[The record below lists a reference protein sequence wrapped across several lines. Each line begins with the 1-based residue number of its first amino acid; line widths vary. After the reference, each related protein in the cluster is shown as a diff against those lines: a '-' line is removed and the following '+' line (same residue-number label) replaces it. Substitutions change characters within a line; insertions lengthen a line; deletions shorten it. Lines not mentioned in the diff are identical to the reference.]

1 MRNSS
6 KIIIASVLM
15 LAVFFP
21 AVSPYAAASDGA
33 TTASEAASAND
44 EATMKSFVLHA
55 KQELLEAAR
64 GGAVSV
70 LYREMRSE
78 GEWRADS
85 VYLIVLRRA
94 GNIVNHGKYTKELY
108 GDSLAKLPTVK
119 ELLDGLAGKD
129 ADADPLCTQYYHEG
143 SKKWSCAVLSTPA
156 IVGEENNVIIGG
168 FDHELEDENIA
179 PLQCPGFEPEVTA
192 DDVIASQYVSEERAR
207 ETLKE
212 FVKGAIERVKMIQAQ
227 GSQQGQG
234 SLLQQAIRSVACF
247 GKGHWNSGPIY
258 LFVMTRSPLGPVVI
272 LNGNSPELTGSPFVG
287 VLDEDGI
294 DIGQEILK
302 VAGQDGQ
309 GGFVE
314 YKWDNPLID
323 EDKAEPDP
331 KKSPGRSPKISYVE
345 AVQFSPTSGTFIFGS
360 GIYRTLEGG
369 SESGGDDDSG
379 CTIAGTDGSR
389 SAGAAFNLFLI
400 LFSVCF
406 VIWKGMQKKQRNFS
420 GSI

>member
-1 MRNSS
+1 MRNFS

-33 TTASEAASAND
+33 ATASDAASAND
-44 EATMKSFVLHA
+44 ESTMKSFVLHA
-55 KQELLEAAR
+55 KRELEDAV

-78 GEWRADS
+78 GEWMADP
-85 VYLIVLRRA
+85 VYLIALRRE
-94 GNIVNHGKYTKELY
+94 GGIVNHGKYTKELY
-108 GDSLAKLPTVK
+108 GDSLAELPTVK
-119 ELLDGLAGKD
+119 ELLAGLAGKD
-129 ADADPLCTQYYHEG
+129 VGADPFCTQYDHKG
-143 SKKWSCAVLSTPA
+143 SKKWSCAALYTPA
-156 IVGEENNVIIGG
+156 VGDENIISENVIIGG
-168 FDHELEDENIA
+168 FDHELEDENIVKIV
-179 PLQCPGFEPEVTA
+179 CPVFEPQVTA
-192 DDVIASQYVSEERAR
+192 DDVIASQYVSEERGR
-207 ETLKE
+207 ETLKD
-212 FVKGAIERVKMIQAQ
+212 FVQGAIERVRDIREQN
-227 GSQQGQG
+227 
-234 SLLQQAIRSVACF
+234 LQMQPTVRDLACL

-258 LFVMTRSPLGPVVI
+258 LFVMTRLASDPVVI
-272 LNGNSPELTGSPFVG
+272 LNGNSPELTGSPFVN

-294 DIGQEILK
+294 DVGQEILE
-302 VAGQDGQ
+302 VAGEHGQ

-314 YKWDNPLID
+314 YKWDNPLI
-323 EDKAEPDP
+323 EDDNAEPDP
-331 KKSPGRSPKISYVE
+331 NMSPGRSPKISYVE
-345 AVQFSPTSGTFIFGS
+345 AVQFSQTSGTFIFGS
-360 GIYRTLEGG
+360 GIYGTLEGG

-379 CTIAGTDGSR
+379 CAVAGTDGSR